1 MSSNV
6 TKTSHAPTCNVLN
19 IGQLAIRIDHVV
31 LYLAKDAI
39 GKEHGKP

>member
-6 TKTSHAPTCNVLN
+6 TKMSHAPTCNVLN

-31 LYLAKDAI
+31 LYLAKDAT
-39 GKEHGKP
+39 GEELDKP